1 MSHQDYIL
9 YIHACEWH
17 FTYYLH
23 LSKAAY
29 CADCTLPSYRL
40 TSSCLIEA
48 NLAGQGGR
56 HLKGAQD
63 PVVIRKMATWYLKIW
78 IWPLEMVVKLIIGEM
93 VKIHQNNSMYI
104 YLSLLFSC
112 IFSCKS
118 YQLGPPKSRTIR
130 THISISWVSV
140 SIHRTWP
147 RRQHS
152 GCMVASRPQSLWS
165 IWNPTSKNNGNVING
180 YCNIKTNTKCI

>member
-1 MSHQDYIL
+1 MCPIRIIYI

-29 CADCTLPSYRL
+29 CANCTLPSYRL

-118 YQLGPPKSRTIR
+118 IPIRPSQKQNNQNTYFYILGVCLHTPNLASKS
-130 THISISWVSV
+130 
-140 SIHRTWP
+140 
-147 RRQHS
+147 
-152 GCMVASRPQSLWS
+152 A
-165 IWNPTSKNNGNVING
+165 
-180 YCNIKTNTKCI
+180 